1 VTTHP
6 RTPDGDPPSDGV
18 RPRFAAELHDQLASS
33 RLAWEAALL
42 RSDAALAAGDPAEIE
57 AALEEQR
64 AVLAEL
70 ERRVL
75 GSVAAI
81 AAPDGSAPGGG
92 TSHPAPS
99 SEGGATPVEPDGARP
114 DGARPDGARRE
125 RRAPALSG
133 AFAGLALVAGLW
145 SIGPTVSTGAPDE
158 AVVAA
163 GEVTAADTVQE
174 LRTAASD
181 VVGRPLVIADVA
193 GPPRELARFSA
204 SLPPTA
210 TRGAPPAEP
219 EAPSTPAVATGVE
232 DEATTEVVEAPTEPA
247 PAIAASTGEP
257 EEPVDPVD
265 ALAPDLPAE
274 EEDEP
279 DDVAVPSRA
288 PASLVELTDEVR
300 RILEPPLASD
310 PTPGLR

>member
-6 RTPDGDPPSDGV
+6 RTPDGDPPSDGS

-42 RSDAALAAGDPAEIE
+42 RSDAALASGDPAEIE

-64 AVLAEL
+64 TVLAEL

-81 AAPDGSAPGGG
+81 AATDGSAPVAG
-92 TSHPAPS
+92 TPHPVPS
-99 SEGGATPVEPDGARP
+99 SEEDATPVAPRCARH
-114 DGARPDGARRE
+114 E

-133 AFAGLALVAGLW
+133 AFAGLALIAGLW
-145 SIGPTVSTGAPDE
+145 SIGPTASTGTPDAP
-158 AVVAA
+158 VVAA
-163 GEVTAADTVQE
+163 GEVTGAETVQE
-174 LRTAASD
+174 LRAAASD
-181 VVGRPLVIADVA
+181 VVGRPIVVADVA

-210 TRGAPPAEP
+210 TRAAPSEEP
-219 EAPSTPAVATGVE
+219 EAPATQAVTTAVE
-232 DEATTEVVEAPTEPA
+232 DDVTTEVVETPTEPG
-247 PAIAASTGEP
+247 PPGPTRSEP
-257 EEPVDPVD
+257 EESVEPVEPAD
-265 ALAPDLPAE
+265 ALAPDLPGE
-274 EEDEP
+274 EEGEP
-279 DDVAVPSRA
+279 DEVAVPSRV
-288 PASLVELTDEVR
+288 PASIVELTDEVR